1 MKFYNSMTTSLITG
15 CLGYIEIN
23 VANVL
28 SKKNFQIVHY
38 DACSNSDELV
48 FSALKRTNSN
58 EK

>member
-1 MKFYNSMTTSLITG
+1 MTTSLITG